1 MNMKIPINENKNN
14 GKKKKILIVDDDPDI
29 CVTLRKIF
37 EKNGFIADSF
47 AEPVLALENFKAGLY
62 DLVLLDIKMS
72 QMDGFQ
78 LHQEMKKID
87 KEVKVCF
94 LTATEMDFKKFRKE
108 KEFHVLNKE
117 RFLRKPIESKEIIRE
132 ITAILNSITRS

>member
-1 MNMKIPINENKNN
+1 MNTNIPIKENKNN
-14 GKKKKILIVDDDPDI
+14 QDKKKILIVDDDPDI

-37 EKNGFIADSF
+37 EQNGFMADSF
-47 AEPVLALENFKAGLY
+47 VEPILALENFKAGSY
-62 DLVLLDIKMS
+62 DLLLLDIKMS
-72 QMDGFQ
+72 QMSGFQ

-94 LTATEMDFKKFRKE
+94 LTATEIDFEKFRKA
-108 KEFHVLNKE
+108 KEFYVLDKE

-132 ITAILNSITRS
+132 ITGVLNSVTRG